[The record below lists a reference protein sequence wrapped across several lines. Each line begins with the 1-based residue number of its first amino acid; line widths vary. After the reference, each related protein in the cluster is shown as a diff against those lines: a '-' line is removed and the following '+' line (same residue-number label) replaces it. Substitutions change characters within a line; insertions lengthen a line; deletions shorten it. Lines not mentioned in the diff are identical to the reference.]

1 MNNTLFV
8 KERGNLQKLMMGC
21 LSSEIESL
29 DPDLQLILID
39 DLMTAF
45 YNRLIVME
53 KVQKNSM

>member
-1 MNNTLFV
+1 MNNTHFL
-8 KERGNLQKLMMGC
+8 KERSNLQKLMMNC

-29 DPDLQLILID
+29 DQDLQLILID
-39 DLMTAF
+39 DLTTAF